1 MNPQNETAVLSFWH
15 KLEFF
20 TPFDAKIQE
29 GKDKTN
35 KTLTL
40 DQLSKL
46 AVGGQKN
53 LSVTQLLKSE
63 YPNQYLVCSKIYLN
77 LFDFGCLSKS
87 IQNLLQEQLSE
98 NEQYTQEAMSA
109 DKGETCYARLPIND
123 TGEFDPANIEI
134 STAPWAVGFSMAKGL
149 DSLNFEAFETDCGKL
164 SEKLDELCKQHL
176 AVQKIEQPG
185 VIRTVLSPA
194 LLLDIA
200 GRLKEWAYGYCP
212 EPMPTIRIISEWQEQ
227 PKNTSDKTPKDQK
240 HAERNGQNHKIDE
253 DVDNLPDEEIGILN
267 SFYAQDIHSIIRQIR
282 KGQSSAALSAYL
294 GTKPDR
300 PATDLY
306 GTEGNK
312 TIWRHL
318 RPKYWNR
325 GRWLSEPQHG
335 LSLMQQFAVNTF
347 FLEGE
352 QPVFSVNGPPGT
364 GKTTLLRD
372 IFAENIVRRATRL
385 AELATAKDA
394 FSGTEKVNGSTV
406 SRLKPELAGFEMIV
420 ASSNNAAVENISRDL
435 PKKSSLGATY
445 CTGSHPSYVY
455 LDKIARN
462 LFAKNKQKYD
472 ALPPDDDTWG
482 LFSCALGK
490 KGNREKVR
498 QGLFFVPQN
507 HDECKGYDESLHQSI
522 WKWRS
527 GYQGISFAQAQEN
540 FKRQL
545 DIVEQKLND
554 LDGYFILHEETVLNS
569 ETNQAALQQQ
579 YGTCAKSVQTEKEK
593 LNDARQTR
601 IETQTAELQDIPV
614 HSDFILAVSDAKSR
628 LQAATQKVSMPLTDE
643 DGEQRAYWQ
652 SQIESLKLSYP
663 GFFMRLFKR
672 KQCRELR
679 ERLAYC
685 YEQLS
690 QLHLAADKRK
700 KSARQEYEHCTQA
713 VQAAQAALLQEQ
725 KRVYQ
730 KEITAAEN
738 AEKAAEGRL
747 KAAQRQL
754 EQLGIRLAQQQ
765 EKWNAYRQ
773 YQNRFAHI
781 RLPEK
786 YDELQNDDFQIAG
799 LWQDNELNDA
809 RSRLF
814 GCALQLHEAWLAEVA
829 ITGGGFGS
837 NLFLIS
843 EFLKGSA
850 RLNKEQTLL
859 VWQSLFMVIPV
870 VSSTFASFVRQFRD
884 VGSGCL
890 GYLFIDEAGQ
900 AVPQAAAG
908 AIWRAKRVMAVG
920 DPIQIEPVF
929 TTPPPLVRTLER
941 IAALPDC
948 ANVSPTEVSVQIL
961 ADRCNAFGASVLRK
975 GESDA
980 TWIGSPLRVH
990 RRCADPMFGI
1000 ANQIAYDNK
1009 MVFGNTDP
1017 AKCLPPKKDFY
1028 LGSSSWVQIA
1038 GEAASR
1044 QFVQEQADLVIRM
1057 LTEIVRHS
1065 GGLPDLYIITPFKQI
1080 KTELCRQIAGNAAL
1094 KTIKGLQQWCRMRI
1108 GTVHTFPGKEEK
1120 MVWLVLGCDAKTDGA
1135 AQWAAGKPNLLNVA
1149 LTRAKHYVFV
1159 IGDKDLWA
1167 GKKYFDVAAKNLPQI
1182 DAREFYSRAEQLSA
1196 SPAPHNEISAKFP

>member
-1 MNPQNETAVLSFWH
+1 MLNGAQAHARRIDADVGGTLYIESPQDTVEQESKQSGGGIRAQVALGTAWSVSGNYNQSKASGHSRSVGSQSGLFAGEGGYHITADGVRLKGGAIASAADKDHNELTARSFSFEDIRNESSYSASSMGIGAGYGGSLKGSDGFNQSAFGRASQTAGQNMNKGLNYSPTLPQHESGGSQGYTRSVLS
-15 KLEFF
+15 
-20 TPFDAKIQE
+20 E
-29 GKDKTN
+29 GNITIGGKKTSARALGIH
-35 KTLTL
+35 TDSATAHHGA
-40 DQLSKL
+40 D
-46 AVGGQKN
+46 
-53 LSVTQLLKSE
+53 SVPDL
-63 YPNQYLVCSKIYLN
+63 
-77 LFDFGCLSKS
+77 
-87 IQNLLQEQLSE
+87 QNLL
-98 NEQYTQEAMSA
+98 
-109 DKGETCYARLPIND
+109 DKQQTVAQ
-123 TGEFDPANIEI
+123 
-134 STAPWAVGFSMAKGL
+134 STAAIHSAVG
-149 DSLNFEAFETDCGKL
+149 
-164 SEKLDELCKQHL
+164 
-176 AVQKIEQPG
+176 
-185 VIRTVLSPA
+185 
-194 LLLDIA
+194 
-200 GRLKEWAYGYCP
+200 
-212 EPMPTIRIISEWQEQ
+212 
-227 PKNTSDKTPKDQK
+227 
-240 HAERNGQNHKIDE
+240 
-253 DVDNLPDEEIGILN
+253 
-267 SFYAQDIHSIIRQIR
+267 
-282 KGQSSAALSAYL
+282 
-294 GTKPDR
+294 
-300 PATDLY
+300 
-306 GTEGNK
+306 
-312 TIWRHL
+312 
-318 RPKYWNR
+318 
-325 GRWLSEPQHG
+325 
-335 LSLMQQFAVNTF
+335 
-347 FLEGE
+347 
-352 QPVFSVNGPPGT
+352 
-364 GKTTLLRD
+364 
-372 IFAENIVRRATRL
+372 
-385 AELATAKDA
+385 
-394 FSGTEKVNGSTV
+394 
-406 SRLKPELAGFEMIV
+406 
-420 ASSNNAAVENISRDL
+420 
-435 PKKSSLGATY
+435 TY
-445 CTGSHPSYVY
+445 
-455 LDKIARN
+455 R
-462 LFAKNKQKYD
+462 
-472 ALPPDDDTWG
+472 
-482 LFSCALGK
+482 
-490 KGNREKVR
+490 GNR
-498 QGLFFVPQN
+498 
-507 HDECKGYDESLHQSI
+507 
-522 WKWRS
+522 
-527 GYQGISFAQAQEN
+527 
-540 FKRQL
+540 
-545 DIVEQKLND
+545 
-554 LDGYFILHEETVLNS
+554 
-569 ETNQAALQQQ
+569 
-579 YGTCAKSVQTEKEK
+579 AK
-593 LNDARQTR
+593 A
-601 IETQTAELQDIPV
+601 
-614 HSDFILAVSDAKSR
+614 
-628 LQAATQKVSMPLTDE
+628 
-643 DGEQRAYWQ
+643 
-652 SQIESLKLSYP
+652 
-663 GFFMRLFKR
+663 
-672 KQCRELR
+672 
-679 ERLAYC
+679 
-685 YEQLS
+685 
-690 QLHLAADKRK
+690 
-700 KSARQEYEHCTQA
+700 
-713 VQAAQAALLQEQ
+713 
-725 KRVYQ
+725 
-730 KEITAAEN
+730 AAEEL
-738 AEKAAEGRL
+738 EK
-747 KAAQRQL
+747 QQL
-754 EQLGIRLAQQQ
+754 EQVGIRLAQRQ

-850 RLNKEQTLL
+850 GLNKEQTLS

-870 VSSTFASFVRQFRD
+870 VSSTFASFARQFRD
-884 VGSGCL
+884 VGAGCL

-1017 AKCLPPKKDFY
+1017 AKRLPPKQDFY

-1057 LTEIVRHS
+1057 LAEIVRHS

-1108 GTVHTFPGKEEK
+1108 GTVHTFQGKEEK

-1182 DAREFYSRAEQLSA
+1182 DAREFYSRAEQLSD

>member
-1 MNPQNETAVLSFWH
+1 MLNGAQAHARRIDADVGGTLYIESPQDTVEQESKQSGGGIRAQVALGTAWSVSGNYNQSKASGYSRSVGSQSGLFAGEGGYHITADSVRLKGGAIASAADKDHNELTARSFSFEDIRNESSYSASSMGIGAGYGGSLKGSDGFNQSAFGRASQTAGQNMNKGLNYSPTLPQHESGDSQGYTRSVLS
-15 KLEFF
+15 
-20 TPFDAKIQE
+20 E
-29 GKDKTN
+29 GNITIGGKKTSARALGIH
-35 KTLTL
+35 TDSTTAHHGA
-40 DQLSKL
+40 D
-46 AVGGQKN
+46 
-53 LSVTQLLKSE
+53 SVPDL
-63 YPNQYLVCSKIYLN
+63 
-77 LFDFGCLSKS
+77 
-87 IQNLLQEQLSE
+87 QNLL
-98 NEQYTQEAMSA
+98 
-109 DKGETCYARLPIND
+109 DKQQTIAQ
-123 TGEFDPANIEI
+123 
-134 STAPWAVGFSMAKGL
+134 STAAIHSAVG
-149 DSLNFEAFETDCGKL
+149 
-164 SEKLDELCKQHL
+164 
-176 AVQKIEQPG
+176 
-185 VIRTVLSPA
+185 
-194 LLLDIA
+194 
-200 GRLKEWAYGYCP
+200 
-212 EPMPTIRIISEWQEQ
+212 
-227 PKNTSDKTPKDQK
+227 
-240 HAERNGQNHKIDE
+240 
-253 DVDNLPDEEIGILN
+253 
-267 SFYAQDIHSIIRQIR
+267 
-282 KGQSSAALSAYL
+282 
-294 GTKPDR
+294 
-300 PATDLY
+300 
-306 GTEGNK
+306 
-312 TIWRHL
+312 
-318 RPKYWNR
+318 
-325 GRWLSEPQHG
+325 
-335 LSLMQQFAVNTF
+335 
-347 FLEGE
+347 
-352 QPVFSVNGPPGT
+352 
-364 GKTTLLRD
+364 
-372 IFAENIVRRATRL
+372 
-385 AELATAKDA
+385 
-394 FSGTEKVNGSTV
+394 
-406 SRLKPELAGFEMIV
+406 
-420 ASSNNAAVENISRDL
+420 
-435 PKKSSLGATY
+435 TY
-445 CTGSHPSYVY
+445 
-455 LDKIARN
+455 R
-462 LFAKNKQKYD
+462 
-472 ALPPDDDTWG
+472 
-482 LFSCALGK
+482 
-490 KGNREKVR
+490 GNR
-498 QGLFFVPQN
+498 
-507 HDECKGYDESLHQSI
+507 
-522 WKWRS
+522 
-527 GYQGISFAQAQEN
+527 
-540 FKRQL
+540 
-545 DIVEQKLND
+545 
-554 LDGYFILHEETVLNS
+554 
-569 ETNQAALQQQ
+569 
-579 YGTCAKSVQTEKEK
+579 AK
-593 LNDARQTR
+593 A
-601 IETQTAELQDIPV
+601 
-614 HSDFILAVSDAKSR
+614 
-628 LQAATQKVSMPLTDE
+628 
-643 DGEQRAYWQ
+643 
-652 SQIESLKLSYP
+652 
-663 GFFMRLFKR
+663 
-672 KQCRELR
+672 
-679 ERLAYC
+679 
-685 YEQLS
+685 
-690 QLHLAADKRK
+690 
-700 KSARQEYEHCTQA
+700 
-713 VQAAQAALLQEQ
+713 
-725 KRVYQ
+725 
-730 KEITAAEN
+730 AAEEL
-738 AEKAAEGRL
+738 EK
-747 KAAQRQL
+747 QQL
-754 EQLGIRLAQQQ
+754 EQVGIRLAQRQ

-850 RLNKEQTLL
+850 GLNKEQTLS

-870 VSSTFASFVRQFRD
+870 VSSTFASFARQFRD
-884 VGSGCL
+884 VGAGCL

-1017 AKCLPPKKDFY
+1017 AKRLPPKQDFY

-1057 LTEIVRHS
+1057 LAEIVRHS

-1108 GTVHTFPGKEEK
+1108 GTVHTFQGKEEK

-1182 DAREFYSRAEQLSA
+1182 DAREFYSRAEQLSD

>member
-1 MNPQNETAVLSFWH
+1 MLNGAQAH
-15 KLEFF
+15 ARRI
-20 TPFDAKIQE
+20 DA
-29 GKDKTN
+29 D
-35 KTLTL
+35 
-40 DQLSKL
+40 
-46 AVGGQKN
+46 VGGTLYIESPQDTVEQESKQSGGGIRAQVALGTAWSVSGN
-53 LSVTQLLKSE
+53 YNQSKASGHSRSVGSQSGLFAGEGGYHITADGVRLKGGAIASAADKDHNELTARSFSFEDIRNESSYSASSMGIGAGYGGSLKGSDGFNQSAFGRASQTAGQNMNKGLNYSPTLPQHESGDSQGYTRSLLSEGNITIDGRQTSARALGIHTDSTTAHHGADSVPDL
-63 YPNQYLVCSKIYLN
+63 
-77 LFDFGCLSKS
+77 
-87 IQNLLQEQLSE
+87 QNLL
-98 NEQYTQEAMSA
+98 
-109 DKGETCYARLPIND
+109 DKQQTVAQ
-123 TGEFDPANIEI
+123 
-134 STAPWAVGFSMAKGL
+134 STAAIHSAVG
-149 DSLNFEAFETDCGKL
+149 
-164 SEKLDELCKQHL
+164 
-176 AVQKIEQPG
+176 
-185 VIRTVLSPA
+185 
-194 LLLDIA
+194 
-200 GRLKEWAYGYCP
+200 
-212 EPMPTIRIISEWQEQ
+212 
-227 PKNTSDKTPKDQK
+227 
-240 HAERNGQNHKIDE
+240 
-253 DVDNLPDEEIGILN
+253 
-267 SFYAQDIHSIIRQIR
+267 
-282 KGQSSAALSAYL
+282 
-294 GTKPDR
+294 
-300 PATDLY
+300 
-306 GTEGNK
+306 
-312 TIWRHL
+312 
-318 RPKYWNR
+318 
-325 GRWLSEPQHG
+325 
-335 LSLMQQFAVNTF
+335 
-347 FLEGE
+347 
-352 QPVFSVNGPPGT
+352 
-364 GKTTLLRD
+364 
-372 IFAENIVRRATRL
+372 
-385 AELATAKDA
+385 
-394 FSGTEKVNGSTV
+394 
-406 SRLKPELAGFEMIV
+406 
-420 ASSNNAAVENISRDL
+420 
-435 PKKSSLGATY
+435 TY
-445 CTGSHPSYVY
+445 
-455 LDKIARN
+455 R
-462 LFAKNKQKYD
+462 
-472 ALPPDDDTWG
+472 
-482 LFSCALGK
+482 
-490 KGNREKVR
+490 GNR
-498 QGLFFVPQN
+498 
-507 HDECKGYDESLHQSI
+507 
-522 WKWRS
+522 
-527 GYQGISFAQAQEN
+527 
-540 FKRQL
+540 
-545 DIVEQKLND
+545 
-554 LDGYFILHEETVLNS
+554 
-569 ETNQAALQQQ
+569 
-579 YGTCAKSVQTEKEK
+579 AK
-593 LNDARQTR
+593 A
-601 IETQTAELQDIPV
+601 
-614 HSDFILAVSDAKSR
+614 
-628 LQAATQKVSMPLTDE
+628 
-643 DGEQRAYWQ
+643 
-652 SQIESLKLSYP
+652 
-663 GFFMRLFKR
+663 
-672 KQCRELR
+672 
-679 ERLAYC
+679 
-685 YEQLS
+685 
-690 QLHLAADKRK
+690 
-700 KSARQEYEHCTQA
+700 
-713 VQAAQAALLQEQ
+713 
-725 KRVYQ
+725 
-730 KEITAAEN
+730 AAEEL
-738 AEKAAEGRL
+738 EK
-747 KAAQRQL
+747 QQL
-754 EQLGIRLAQQQ
+754 EQVGIRLAQRQ

-850 RLNKEQTLL
+850 GLNKEQTLS

-870 VSSTFASFVRQFRD
+870 VSSTFASFARQFRD
-884 VGSGCL
+884 VGAGCL

-1017 AKCLPPKKDFY
+1017 AKRLPPKQDFY

-1057 LTEIVRHS
+1057 LAEIVRHS

-1108 GTVHTFPGKEEK
+1108 GTVHTFQGKEEK

-1182 DAREFYSRAEQLSA
+1182 DAREFYSRAEQLSD

>member
-1 MNPQNETAVLSFWH
+1 MNPQNETAILSFWH

-77 LFDFGCLSKS
+77 LFDFGYLSKS

-149 DSLNFEAFETDCGKL
+149 DSLNFEAFETDCSKL
-164 SEKLDELCKQHL
+164 LEKLDKLCKQHL
-176 AVQKIEQPG
+176 AVQKIEQPE

-227 PKNTSDKTPKDQK
+227 PKKSSDKTPKDQK
-240 HAERNGQNHKIDE
+240 HAERNGQNHKSDE
-253 DVDNLPDEEIGILN
+253 DVDNLPNEEIGILN
-267 SFYAQDIHSIIRQIR
+267 SFYAQDIHSIIRQIGE
-282 KGQSSAALSAYL
+282 GQSSAALSAYL

-312 TIWRHL
+312 IIWRHL
-318 RPKYWNR
+318 CPKYWNR
-325 GRWLSEPQHG
+325 GRWLSGPQHG

-445 CTGSHPSYVY
+445 CKGNHPGYVY

-498 QGLFFVPQN
+498 QGLFFAPQN

-554 LDGYFILHEETVLNS
+554 LDGYFILHEETVLNP

-579 YGTCAKSVQTEKEK
+579 YGTCVKSVQTEKEK

-601 IETQTAELQDIPV
+601 IETQTAELQGIPV
-614 HSDFILAVSDAKSR
+614 HSDFILAVSDAQSR

-643 DGEQRAYWQ
+643 DGEQR
-652 SQIESLKLSYP
+652 
-663 GFFMRLFKR
+663 
-672 KQCRELR
+672 
-679 ERLAYC
+679 
-685 YEQLS
+685 
-690 QLHLAADKRK
+690 
-700 KSARQEYEHCTQA
+700 
-713 VQAAQAALLQEQ
+713 
-725 KRVYQ
+725 
-730 KEITAAEN
+730 
-738 AEKAAEGRL
+738 
-747 KAAQRQL
+747 
-754 EQLGIRLAQQQ
+754 
-765 EKWNAYRQ
+765 AYRQ

-850 RLNKEQTLL
+850 GLNKEQTLL

-870 VSSTFASFVRQFRD
+870 VSSTFASFARQFRD
-884 VGSGCL
+884 VGAGCL

-1017 AKCLPPKKDFY
+1017 AKRLPPKQDFY

-1057 LTEIVRHS
+1057 LAEIARHS

-1108 GTVHTFPGKEEK
+1108 GTVHTFQGKEEK

-1182 DAREFYSRAEQLSA
+1182 DAREFYSRAEQLSD
-1196 SPAPHNEISAKFP
+1196 SPTPQHNGISVKFP